1 MLSSHGLAALQV
13 RFNKKNQGTFPK
25 YTTPMETVVYRL
37 VHQREPKVLR
47 SSHQPT
53 HMESNVAVARCMG
66 SLERFKS
73 HKAKMR
79 FKHHV
84 IRWNSEVILVY
95 LADVFAKILDERSIR

>member
-1 MLSSHGLAALQV
+1 
-13 RFNKKNQGTFPK
+13 
-25 YTTPMETVVYRL
+25 
-37 VHQREPKVLR
+37 
-47 SSHQPT
+47 
-53 HMESNVAVARCMG
+53 MESNVAVARCMG

-95 LADVFAKILDERSIR
+95 LADVFAKILDERSIRKGSILSGHGHQIDAELDGLIKASSYIFPMSVLCQAHAIRRS